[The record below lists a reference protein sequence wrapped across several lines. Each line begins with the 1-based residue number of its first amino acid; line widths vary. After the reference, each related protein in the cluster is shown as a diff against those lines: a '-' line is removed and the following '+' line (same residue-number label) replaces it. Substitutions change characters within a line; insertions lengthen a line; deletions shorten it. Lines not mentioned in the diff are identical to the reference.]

1 MDRGAWWA
9 TYSPLGRTELDTAEH
24 THMHTM
30 CQAGDYLRLFF
41 LNWSGQKVG
50 SGSSLGAYETQMN
63 FWPIQ

>member
-41 LNWSGQKVG
+41 FNWSGQKVG